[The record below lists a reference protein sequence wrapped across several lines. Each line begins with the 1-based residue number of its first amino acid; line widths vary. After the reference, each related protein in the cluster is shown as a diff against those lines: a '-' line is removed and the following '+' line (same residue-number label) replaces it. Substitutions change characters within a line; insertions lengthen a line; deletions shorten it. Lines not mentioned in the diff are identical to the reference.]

1 MTAPAKPITLAKPIT
16 RPKQTMP
23 VGARLLT
30 APEWQ
35 RLLARE
41 RGGLYGV
48 VTMRIYC
55 RFGCPSRPPLRQ
67 NAVMFDTPAAAEA
80 AGFRA
85 CKRCGGWPVS
95 QPMG

>member
-1 MTAPAKPITLAKPIT
+1 MTAPA
-16 RPKQTMP
+16 QEN
-23 VGARLLT
+23 
-30 APEWQ
+30 APAAQPLGDAEWQ

-55 RFGCPSRPPLRQ
+55 RFGCPSRPPLRR
-67 NAVMFDTPAAAEA
+67 NAVVFDAPAAAEA

-95 QPMG
+95 QPAG

>member
-1 MTAPAKPITLAKPIT
+1 MTAPAKETSPP
-16 RPKQTMP
+16 
-23 VGARLLT
+23 GARVLT
-30 APEWQ
+30 EPEWQ

-67 NAVMFDTPAAAEA
+67 NAVMFDKPAAAEA

-95 QPMG
+95 QPAG